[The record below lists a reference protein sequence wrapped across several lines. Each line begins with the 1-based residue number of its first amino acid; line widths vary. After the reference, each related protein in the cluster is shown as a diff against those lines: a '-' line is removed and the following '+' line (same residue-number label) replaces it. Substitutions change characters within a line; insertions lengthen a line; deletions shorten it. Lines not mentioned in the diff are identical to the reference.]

1 MAMPAAAATTA
12 AAIPPPVNAHRRC
25 RRRPRAVV
33 GWRLTPPT
41 VRGPGR
47 TRRSSAPPRGCSDAG
62 YARGP
67 PARPPAANLPA
78 VTISLE
84 KRTED
89 AQASIISLLKK
100 EQAKGIDLGELVAQV
115 EIAIDFSGSM
125 RPRFKAQADGGP
137 SEVQTVVERAL
148 ALSLAGLDDDGVV
161 PVHFFHAEAF
171 EPVLVSADNH
181 EGFVD
186 DWAKGRKMGATN
198 YGPPMQAILGGGAKK
213 KGLFGRRGPD
223 LEAEKDAPPKLV
235 LFVTD
240 GAPADRSLTTKLVLE
255 AASRPV
261 FWQFIGLGYKPDF
274 MAKLDTMGNRVIDNV
289 GLVEYSDTLAMTD
302 TEFFDAIIGEFFT
315 QWLPEARR
323 LAITRQ

>member
-1 MAMPAAAATTA
+1 M
-12 AAIPPPVNAHRRC
+12 
-25 RRRPRAVV
+25 
-33 GWRLTPPT
+33 
-41 VRGPGR
+41 
-47 TRRSSAPPRGCSDAG
+47 
-62 YARGP
+62 
-67 PARPPAANLPA
+67 
-78 VTISLE
+78 TISLE

-89 AQASIISLLKK
+89 AQASLISLLKK

-125 RPRFKAQADGGP
+125 RPRFRAPKGGGP

-148 ALSLAGLDDDGVV
+148 ALSLSGLDDDGVV
-161 PVHFFHAEAF
+161 PVHFFHTDAF
-171 EPVLVSADNH
+171 DPVLVDAGNH
-181 EGFVD
+181 SGFVD
-186 DWAKGRKMGATN
+186 AWAAGRTMGQTN
-198 YGPPMQAILGGGAKK
+198 YGPPITAILGGVPKK
-213 KGLFGRRGPD
+213 RGLFRRSGPD

-240 GAPADRSLTTKLVLE
+240 GAPADKAVTTKLVVD

-274 MAKLDTMGNRVIDNV
+274 MAKLDTMGNRVVDNV

-302 TEFFDAIIGEFFT
+302 TEFFDAVIGEFFT

-323 LAITRQ
+323 LGITRQ

>member
-1 MAMPAAAATTA
+1 M
-12 AAIPPPVNAHRRC
+12 
-25 RRRPRAVV
+25 
-33 GWRLTPPT
+33 T
-41 VRGPGR
+41 V
-47 TRRSSAPPRGCSDAG
+47 
-62 YARGP
+62 
-67 PARPPAANLPA
+67 
-78 VTISLE
+78 SLE

-89 AQASIISLLKK
+89 AQASLISLLKK

-125 RPRFKAQADGGP
+125 RPRFKPQGDGGP

-161 PVHFFHAEAF
+161 PVHFFHADAF
-171 EPVLVSADNH
+171 EPVLVSIENYG
-181 EGFVD
+181 GFVD
-186 DWAKGRKMGATN
+186 DWSKGRRMGATN
-198 YGPPMQAILGGGAKK
+198 YGPPISAILDGGAKK
-213 KGLFGRRGPD
+213 KRGLFRKGGPD

-240 GAPADRSLTTKLVLE
+240 GAPADKALTTKLVLDS
-255 AASRPV
+255 APRPV

-323 LAITRQ
+323 LGITRK

>member
-1 MAMPAAAATTA
+1 VAAGRAGAGDHAA
-12 AAIPPPVNAHRRC
+12 V
-25 RRRPRAVV
+25 
-33 GWRLTPPT
+33 
-41 VRGPGR
+41 
-47 TRRSSAPPRGCSDAG
+47 
-62 YARGP
+62 
-67 PARPPAANLPA
+67 
-78 VTISLE
+78 ISLE

-125 RPRFKAQADGGP
+125 RPRFKPQPDGGP

-148 ALSLAGLDDDGVV
+148 ALSLSGLDDDGVV
-161 PVHFFHAEAF
+161 PVHFFHTDAF
-171 EPVLVSADNH
+171 DPVLVSADNH

-186 DWAKGRKMGATN
+186 AWAEGRKMGQTN
-198 YGPPMQAILGGGAKK
+198 YGPPMQAILDGGAKK
-213 KGLFGRRGPD
+213 GLFRKRPD

-240 GAPADRSLTTKLVLE
+240 GAPADKSLTTKLVVQ
-255 AASRPV
+255 AASRPI

-274 MAKLDTMGNRVIDNV
+274 MAKLDTMGNRVVDNV

-315 QWLPEARR
+315 DWLPEARR
-323 LAITRQ
+323 LGITRK